1 MSARRDIL
9 LAVGGL
15 LTLHVLT
22 TFTALGVL
30 GRMSPAIERIRGE
43 NLRSVEAAGEMLAV
57 LGAHTPVADDAAARF
72 QDALASAEQNVT
84 ENDERQVLGIV
95 RDLATPALA
104 GPGAERGQVVDALR
118 ELVRINLDVTEAAD
132 LEAQRLGLAGGWAV
146 AAIGLVALGLGWIA
160 VHRLRR
166 GVLQPPAH
174 LRAVAADHR
183 RGDPHRR
190 VGALPHAPELDEA
203 GRLVDSLLDERA
215 GWARLASDPSDE
227 PDVLRRALLHL
238 LDRDTT
244 ASFVLDD
251 AGKPVA
257 CSRKALDMLGRD
269 TDGSLKR
276 DLVAL
281 VRGVAPAHPGWS
293 AEQVG
298 DGSWLVRYEPTEA

>member
-1 MSARRDIL
+1 MGTRARRY
-9 LAVGGL
+9 
-15 LTLHVLT
+15 
-22 TFTALGVL
+22 
-30 GRMSPAIERIRGE
+30 
-43 NLRSVEAAGEMLAV
+43 
-57 LGAHTPVADDAAARF
+57 
-72 QDALASAEQNVT
+72 Q
-84 ENDERQVLGIV
+84 
-95 RDLATPALA
+95 
-104 GPGAERGQVVDALR
+104 
-118 ELVRINLDVTEAAD
+118 
-132 LEAQRLGLAGGWAV
+132 
-146 AAIGLVALGLGWIA
+146 
-160 VHRLRR
+160 
-166 GVLQPPAH
+166 
-174 LRAVAADHR
+174 
-183 RGDPHRR
+183 
-190 VGALPHAPELDEA
+190 
-203 GRLVDSLLDERA
+203 

>member
-1 MSARRDIL
+1 M
-9 LAVGGL
+9 
-15 LTLHVLT
+15 
-22 TFTALGVL
+22 
-30 GRMSPAIERIRGE
+30 
-43 NLRSVEAAGEMLAV
+43 
-57 LGAHTPVADDAAARF
+57 
-72 QDALASAEQNVT
+72 
-84 ENDERQVLGIV
+84 
-95 RDLATPALA
+95 
-104 GPGAERGQVVDALR
+104 
-118 ELVRINLDVTEAAD
+118 
-132 LEAQRLGLAGGWAV
+132 
-146 AAIGLVALGLGWIA
+146 
-160 VHRLRR
+160 
-166 GVLQPPAH
+166 
-174 LRAVAADHR
+174 
-183 RGDPHRR
+183 
-190 VGALPHAPELDEA
+190 GALPHAPELDEA